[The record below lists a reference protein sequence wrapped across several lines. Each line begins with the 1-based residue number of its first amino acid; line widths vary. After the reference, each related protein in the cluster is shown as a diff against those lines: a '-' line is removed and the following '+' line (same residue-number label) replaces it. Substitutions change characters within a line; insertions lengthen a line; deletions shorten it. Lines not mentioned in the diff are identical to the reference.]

1 MQSPAIQKP
10 ERSPSPAVSSSPSP
24 APEGASPV
32 KRIVATLALVVVTA
46 LAFSY
51 LFAYAITNALV
62 SANVLSRWPEGTDP
76 RPRRMLIAF
85 ASMLTVFLIGSM
97 VARVFN
103 RRGLREID
111 AMMDETSEEAEEIL
125 SREAA

>member
-51 LFAYAITNALV
+51 LFTYAVTNELV

-76 RPRRMLIAF
+76 RPRRLLITF
-85 ASMLTVFLIGSM
+85 ASMLTAFLIGSM
-97 VARVFN
+97 VARVYN
-103 RRGLREID
+103 RRRMREID
-111 AMMDETSEEAEEIL
+111 AMIDETVEDAERIL